1 MLNKWEALLWKVS
14 AYHIMLMPCPYHRWY
29 RLRGISLSKIII
41 ITAVV
46 VCGRCY
52 RWLLGLVISGL
63 SQHEDWQGMCC
74 SPRQWSLYVHP
85 TIHTY
90 WRWDGGTVLRGCGFI
105 RQPSPRQSPLFYDF
119 SSVLIKCIFFFF
131 FINVKLILV
140 YCILRKSSSL
150 PATSPA
156 EILSPRW
163 TELELD

>member
-1 MLNKWEALLWKVS
+1 MNERHYYGKSLHTTSCSCHAHTTADTDCAVFLFQRSSSSLQWLFVAVAIDGCWVSLLVDYLNMKTGKVCV
-14 AYHIMLMPCPYHRWY
+14 A
-29 RLRGISLSKIII
+29 RLAS
-41 ITAVV
+41 
-46 VCGRCY
+46 
-52 RWLLGLVISGL
+52 
-63 SQHEDWQGMCC
+63 D
-74 SPRQWSLYVHP
+74 SLYVHP

-140 YCILRKSSSL
+140 YCILRKSSSF

-156 EILSPRW
+156 VILSPHW